1 MTIITDTKQ
10 PSIRTIT
17 YEIEVSD
24 DDLDHNFTV
33 EETTILRPIAET
45 LAMLDGNA
53 FFDLHGDIYKSYLPE
68 ARALFNSNG
77 GIDGWAGGASWIR
90 DLKHET
96 PAVEEAYKQYR
107 TLKALS
113 QGEHYAEN

>member
-24 DDLDHNFTV
+24 EDLNHNFTF
-33 EETTILRPIAET
+33 EETIILRPIAET

-53 FFDLHGDIYKSYLPE
+53 FFNLHSDIYKSYLPE
-68 ARALFNSNG
+68 AKALFDSNG
-77 GIDGWAGGASWIR
+77 GLNGWAGGASWIR
-90 DLKHET
+90 DLEHES

-113 QGEHYAEN
+113 QGDEHAEN